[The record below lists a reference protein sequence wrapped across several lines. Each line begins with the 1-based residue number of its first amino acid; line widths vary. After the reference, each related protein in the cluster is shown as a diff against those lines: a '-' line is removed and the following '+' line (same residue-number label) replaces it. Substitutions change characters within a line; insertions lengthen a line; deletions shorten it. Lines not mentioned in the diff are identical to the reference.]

1 MPSSGSN
8 AGTIGVAIVE
18 DSAMLGEFIEEAIDS
33 HPALHVTGRV
43 QTARAADTDIPWA
56 ETGLVSIDLHLP
68 DEPGVALARRVRV
81 SYPQM
86 RILIL
91 SDHRRPA
98 LLSALSP
105 EDVPYW
111 SYALKS
117 SIENRQALADI
128 VYQSAQGPYVD
139 PGLHVGGSDAQKAI
153 ATLSTQQR
161 RILDLIAR
169 GHSNAAIAQTLNVT
183 DKAVEYHVKQIYAA
197 LDLPPASEANQRVL
211 AAVTYLQQH
220 APDRHV

>member
-1 MPSSGSN
+1 MSASEQNTSSR
-8 AGTIGVAIVE
+8 GVAIIE
-18 DSAMLGEFIEEAIDS
+18 DSAMLGEFIEEAIES
-33 HPALHVTGRV
+33 HPLLHVVGRV
-43 QTARAADTDIPWA
+43 RTARAADTDIPWA
-56 ETGLVSIDLHLP
+56 QTDLASIDLHLP
-68 DEPGVALARRVRV
+68 DEPGVALARRIRT
-81 SYPQM
+81 SYPRI

-98 LLSALSP
+98 LLSALAP

-117 SIENRQALADI
+117 SIENRQALANI
-128 VYQSAQGPYVD
+128 IFQSTQGPYVD
-139 PGLHVGGSDAQKAI
+139 PGLHVSGSGAQQAI
-153 ATLSTQQR
+153 ASLSAQQR

-169 GHSNAAIAQTLNVT
+169 GHSNAAIAQALNVT
-183 DKAVEYHVKQIYAA
+183 DKAVEYHVKQVYSA
-197 LDLPPASEANQRVL
+197 LELPPAGEANQRVL